1 MEPAAAEAR
10 RDLASPTQANA
21 WCQLM
26 FTAIR
31 VLVLIVVALVAV
43 ACTGAGATGPAASPS
58 PEASAPGTGGEISYP
73 TGANDLVLRFRY
85 VGGFA
90 PPSAHLMDLPVVS
103 IHGDGTVIVPGPQ
116 IMIYPGP
123 ALPNLQRAS
132 ITPAGMQVL
141 LAAARDAGLLG
152 PDANYDLGGIMD
164 ASTAEFTL
172 NAEGRVHTVSAYA
185 LMEGGGREPEMPGT
199 NDPAAADAR
208 ARLSLFRGQLGSL
221 EALLDTEI
229 GPWTPFESD
238 SVQLLVTAGAPDDGQ
253 GLVQEPIAWPLDAD
267 LATFGDALPML
278 MEGQRCGV
286 VAGTEVETLW
296 PFLGEANALT
306 PWTEGDAAFG
316 IAVRP
321 LLPSETGCPTDVA

>member
-1 MEPAAAEAR
+1 MTTPLR
-10 RDLASPTQANA
+10 LLGLS
-21 WCQLM
+21 L
-26 FTAIR
+26 
-31 VLVLIVVALVAV
+31 VALVAL
-43 ACTGAGATGPAASPS
+43 ACTGAGATDGAASPP
-58 PEASAPGTGGEISYP
+58 PEPSAPGTGGEISYP
-73 TGANDLVLRFRY
+73 TGTNDLVVRFRY

-103 IHGDGTVIVPGPQ
+103 VYGDGTVIVPGPQ

-123 ALPNLQRAS
+123 ALPNLRRAS

-152 PDANYDLGGIMD
+152 PDAHYDLGGIMD

-185 LMEGGGREPEMPGT
+185 LMEGGGREPELPPDT
-199 NDPAAADAR
+199 DPAVADAR
-208 ARLSLFRGQLGSL
+208 AKLSLFQGQLGGL

-229 GPWTPFESD
+229 GPWGPFEPD

-253 GLVQEPIAWPLDAD
+253 GLVQQPLAWPLDAD
-267 LATFGDALPML
+267 LATFGNALPIL

-286 VAGTEVETLW
+286 VSGAELDTLW
-296 PFLGEANALT
+296 PLLGEANALT
-306 PWTEGDAAFG
+306 PWTDEDAAFG
-316 IAVRP
+316 IATRP